1 VTDTP
6 ALAVTLKRRLEAAAN
21 VVTEAQRAV
30 EAGEQVDLSGLERE
44 VDEICTGL
52 GGLPAG
58 AGGDIRLALVILMD
72 DLERLT
78 AALTAAHHKLVDDMG
93 GLSARQR
100 ATKAYGQ
107 PQE

>member
-1 VTDTP
+1 M
-6 ALAVTLKRRLEAAAN
+6 
-21 VVTEAQRAV
+21 
-30 EAGEQVDLSGLERE
+30 
-44 VDEICTGL
+44 DEICAGL

-58 AGGDIRLALVILMD
+58 AGGDIRLALVIFMD

-78 AALTAAHHKLVDDMG
+78 AALTTAHRKLTENMG

-107 PQE
+107 PQD